1 MESEPAA
8 TIMLL
13 LLVLIDVIYYGFAS
27 ALDQLNEKEIA
38 ESAEEK
44 GDRRS
49 KRLLQILNF
58 SAIYV
63 NTFHLMVTM
72 VHILIGWFYMDK
84 WVGMVENGL
93 VYLVENVFSW
103 TIAPA
108 ILSIIAVVITFALVL
123 YILLTFGVLLPRK
136 FVLGNPKR
144 WAYALVDLIYVISRI
159 LAPFT
164 GLIYW
169 TTKGVLY
176 LFGLNGLKDEADVT
190 EEEIINMV
198 NEGHE
203 QGLIQASEAEMISNI
218 FEYHDKEAQDIMTN
232 RTNIIALESDMLL
245 KDAIEFVLNNK
256 QSRYPVYEENIDH
269 IIGILHLKDVLR
281 YHAQDD
287 KLDNPISSVEDLL
300 REPEYVPLTR
310 NIDEL
315 FKVMQSKKLQMVI
328 VVDEYGQ
335 TAGLVAM
342 EDILEEIVGNIMDEY
357 DEDMEYIE
365 DKGND
370 EYEIEGLTPLEELE
384 ERFGISF
391 ENSEFE
397 TLNGFL
403 ISKLDRIPEE
413 NEEFEVEVEDYLFKI
428 LSVSNKMIQ
437 KVLVVKLPE
446 EMPEGETENLLEEKQ
461 D

>member
-38 ESAEEK
+38 ETAEEK

-144 WAYALVDLIYVISRI
+144 WAYVLVDFIYVISRI
-159 LAPFT
+159 PAH
-164 GLIYW
+164 
-169 TTKGVLY
+169 
-176 LFGLNGLKDEADVT
+176 VT
-190 EEEIINMV
+190 N
-198 NEGHE
+198 
-203 QGLIQASEAEMISNI
+203 
-218 FEYHDKEAQDIMTN
+218 
-232 RTNIIALESDMLL
+232 
-245 KDAIEFVLNNK
+245 
-256 QSRYPVYEENIDH
+256 
-269 IIGILHLKDVLR
+269 
-281 YHAQDD
+281 
-287 KLDNPISSVEDLL
+287 
-300 REPEYVPLTR
+300 
-310 NIDEL
+310 
-315 FKVMQSKKLQMVI
+315 LQN
-328 VVDEYGQ
+328 Y
-335 TAGLVAM
+335 
-342 EDILEEIVGNIMDEY
+342 
-357 DEDMEYIE
+357 
-365 DKGND
+365 
-370 EYEIEGLTPLEELE
+370 
-384 ERFGISF
+384 
-391 ENSEFE
+391 
-397 TLNGFL
+397 
-403 ISKLDRIPEE
+403 
-413 NEEFEVEVEDYLFKI
+413 
-428 LSVSNKMIQ
+428 
-437 KVLVVKLPE
+437 
-446 EMPEGETENLLEEKQ
+446 
-461 D
+461 